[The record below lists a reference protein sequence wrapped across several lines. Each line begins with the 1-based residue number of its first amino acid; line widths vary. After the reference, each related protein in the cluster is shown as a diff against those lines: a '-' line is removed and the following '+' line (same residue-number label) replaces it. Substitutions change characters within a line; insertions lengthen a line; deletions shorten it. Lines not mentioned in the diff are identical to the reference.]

1 MYEAKQMALQDID
14 MLQDGDVYEKMEALQ
29 EVIDPLSV
37 ELANITGEAYVKSM
51 SLEALEFY
59 S

>member
-1 MYEAKQMALQDID
+1 MYEAKQMALKDID